1 MSLRDEIRELCL
13 AHDRFMAEQASEPIR
28 RSRVSE
34 TELPG
39 ILYRDYDGNAQNAAA
54 AADTPPSGEAEG
66 EAYPPFD
73 QLKKGLAEFV
83 VIWCNHKLT
92 ERDAKITKLEGKVD
106 ALLTLLGQRA
116 EDQFKSGLIIDLPDW
131 RKRTDAAA

>member
-1 MSLRDEIRELCL
+1 MSLGDEIRALC
-13 AHDRFMAEQASEPIR
+13 AEHDRFMSEQASEPIR
-28 RSRVSE
+28 PSRVSE

-54 AADTPPSGEAEG
+54 AADTPPSSEAEG

-92 ERDAKITKLEGKVD
+92 ERDAKITKLEGKIE
-106 ALLTLLGQRA
+106 ALLMLLGQRV
-116 EDQFKSGLIIDLPDW
+116 EDRSKSGQIFDLPDW
-131 RKRTDAAA
+131 RKRTDAA